1 MRNPRI
7 PGYEQKATQTGRNSH
22 FVLKFN
28 FGYLKAL
35 AQDSVLKFN
44 FGYLKADAAV
54 LLTANFEP

>member
-1 MRNPRI
+1 MC
-7 PGYEQKATQTGRNSH
+7 H

-54 LLTANFEP
+54 LLTANFEPSHSKAMRAY